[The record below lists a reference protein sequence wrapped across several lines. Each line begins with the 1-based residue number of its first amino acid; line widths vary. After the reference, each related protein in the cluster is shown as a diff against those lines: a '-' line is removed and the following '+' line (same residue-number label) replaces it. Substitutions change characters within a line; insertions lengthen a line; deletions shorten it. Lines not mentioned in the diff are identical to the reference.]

1 MSNNFRLGG
10 ATAQP
15 NINLVNIGQF
25 GMPTPQEK
33 LN

>member
-1 MSNNFRLGG
+1 MGNSCRLGG
-10 ATAQP
+10 ATAEP
-15 NINLVNIGQF
+15 KINLVNIGQA